1 MKSEILK
8 FKTLTLMK
16 AINSQPLDTVVKLP
30 EVPKRKSKTAIF
42 WEKNPG
48 GIIKVIDRRA
58 VNK

>member
-1 MKSEILK
+1 MRTIS
-8 FKTLTLMK
+8 
-16 AINSQPLDTVVKLP
+16 SQSDTAVKLP
-30 EVPKRKSKTAIF
+30 ETPKRKSKTALF